1 MASLYKQKTKA
12 GEAWSIQISLNDERR
27 TIFLGKMSKK
37 AAELIKSR
45 IETIDS
51 CNLAGMSYPP
61 DVAQWLGE
69 IRDDLH
75 AKLSKLG
82 LVPARRKTTLGCYCD
97 QFLAKIKTKASTK
110 RTMKQTTDT
119 IIEYFGYEIDPKN
132 ITVEMVE
139 LLSESMKKARLS
151 PSTIDKRIKT
161 ARQIFDAMIRAKII
175 NENPFKEVKV
185 TPTINEDR
193 NVYVERERVERIID
207 TIPDPEWKLIIG
219 LSRYCGLRAPSEIL
233 TLTWDC
239 ILWDKKRIVVRSP
252 KTEHYEGKDSRVVP
266 MFKGIRP
273 LLEAVYDQAEPGGSP
288 FVIARRRGIFD
299 QLTDGRNTNLGTLF
313 KKYILRA
320 GETPW
325 PKPFHAMRASF
336 ETDLLNDGRV
346 KPHTIARWLG
356 HSIQIALKHYARIK
370 DEDFDAVTGD
380 AESCAIPSMTDDVSP
395 LKVGSNPSKT
405 ILQNHLQYPPEMG
418 SNNLQRQ
425 SQVPKKTASCD
436 LTQEAAEHKMTP
448 TGFEPVL
455 QA

>member
-1 MASLYKQKTKA
+1 
-12 GEAWSIQISLNDERR
+12 
-27 TIFLGKMSKK
+27 
-37 AAELIKSR
+37 
-45 IETIDS
+45 
-51 CNLAGMSYPP
+51 
-61 DVAQWLGE
+61 
-69 IRDDLH
+69 
-75 AKLSKLG
+75 
-82 LVPARRKTTLGCYCD
+82 
-97 QFLAKIKTKASTK
+97 
-110 RTMKQTTDT
+110 
-119 IIEYFGYEIDPKN
+119 
-132 ITVEMVE
+132 
-139 LLSESMKKARLS
+139 
-151 PSTIDKRIKT
+151 
-161 ARQIFDAMIRAKII
+161 MIRAKII

-185 TPTINEDR
+185 TPTINEER
-193 NVYVERERVERIID
+193 NVYVERERVERIIE

-219 LSRYCGLRAPSEIL
+219 LSRYCGLRSPSEIL

-239 ILWDKKRIVVRSP
+239 ILWDKKRIVVKSP

-273 LLEAVYDQAEPGGSP
+273 LLEAVYEQAEPGGSP

-299 QLTDGRNTNLGTLF
+299 QLTNGRNTNLGTLF

-320 GETPW
+320 GEAPW

-395 LKVGSNPSKT
+395 LEMRQNPSKSSV
-405 ILQNHLQYPPEMG
+405 QNRVQSAPEMD

-425 SQVPKKTASCD
+425 SKVPKKTASCD
-436 LTQEAAEHKMTP
+436 LTQEAAERKMTP
-448 TGFEPVL
+448 TGLQPITITCLIVRTYVIPVIQVARKASHFL
-455 QA
+455 PTTDKLSKRSFTSGRDCLRRSKSAS